1 MQEKIT
7 ELNGYIAEKDYI
19 NLSNEKIEQSKE
31 DRDRMN
37 QELRFR
43 KLGEEQLK
51 LDAEFKAT

>member
-1 MQEKIT
+1 M
-7 ELNGYIAEKDYI
+7 NGYIAEKDYI
-19 NLSNEKIEQSKE
+19 NLSTEKIEQSKE